1 MKNIRTLLRFYF
13 RKQKSSYQINTT
25 SLISSGNEISG
36 DIKTNDNIRIDGVL
50 KGNLICTAKFVL
62 GPNGAIEGN
71 VKAFTADIQGK
82 IDGMVVVEDLLY
94 LRDKAYICGDISASK
109 LMIEPSAHFNG
120 HCKMG
125 TLVMELSADLALAAH
140 G

>member
-1 MKNIRTLLRFYF
+1 MKNIRTLLCDYF

-50 KGNLICTAKFVL
+50 KGNLICTARFVL
-62 GPNGAIEGN
+62 GPNGIIEGN

-94 LRDKAYICGDISASK
+94 LRDKAYICGDISANK

-125 TLVMELSADLALAAH
+125 VLVMELSADLALAAH